1 MVAAF
6 CLEHP
11 ADEIENTNAS
21 ANESSYEDCNP
32 KSDEDFETA
41 ISFVRRRRQLVLR
54 KVWRRSVHTESNVQI
69 RDCKYSVTIASAIC
83 NS

>member
-21 ANESSYEDCNP
+21 ADEDSYKGSDP
-32 KSDEDFETA
+32 DADEDFETA
-41 ISFVRRRRQLVLR
+41 ISFVRWRRQLVLR

-69 RDCKYSVTIASAIC
+69 RDCKYSVTIESAIC